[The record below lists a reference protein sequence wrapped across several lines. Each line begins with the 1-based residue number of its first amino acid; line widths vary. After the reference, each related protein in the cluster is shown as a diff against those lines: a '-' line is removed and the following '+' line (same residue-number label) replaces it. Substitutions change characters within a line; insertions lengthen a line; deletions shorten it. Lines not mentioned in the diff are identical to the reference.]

1 MTDETGSLR
10 LFKTFSFL
18 ILSSWCLR
26 NYLSE
31 KNKRPTKAFLPLAIA
46 FFSFTDWIFLIHD
59 IIKKSIFSRSALCLQ
74 KVVWKPRRKLISDLF
89 FTSFLSYSPPIPPP
103 PQSWGVLLLHWGW
116 WRDLSTPW
124 DAQLWQKHCHCLPKL
139 VLRLSWAEFSRC
151 WAGHLLAVAKAAG
164 SFNSKPWMNP
174 GELNGG
180 SWTWAVAL
188 WMCLNV
194 IPVHLDLATTVRWMS
209 ASLRQLL
216 LSCWHF

>member
-1 MTDETGSLR
+1 MIPLLMTDETGSLR

-103 PQSWGVLLLHWGW
+103 PPKLRCVIAALRLMKRLEYSLGCSAVTEALP
-116 WRDLSTPW
+116 LST
-124 DAQLWQKHCHCLPKL
+124 
-139 VLRLSWAEFSRC
+139 E
-151 WAGHLLAVAKAAG
+151 AG
-164 SFNSKPWMNP
+164 SETLM
-174 GELNGG
+174 GR
-180 SWTWAVAL
+180 V
-188 WMCLNV
+188 
-194 IPVHLDLATTVRWMS
+194 
-209 ASLRQLL
+209 
-216 LSCWHF
+216 

>member
-103 PQSWGVLLLHWGW
+103 PKAEVCYCCTEADEETWVL
-116 WRDLSTPW
+116 
-124 DAQLWQKHCHCLPKL
+124 
-139 VLRLSWAEFSRC
+139 
-151 WAGHLLAVAKAAG
+151 
-164 SFNSKPWMNP
+164 P
-174 GELNGG
+174 G
-180 SWTWAVAL
+180 
-188 WMCLNV
+188 M
-194 IPVHLDLATTVRWMS
+194 
-209 ASLRQLL
+209 
-216 LSCWHF
+216 LSCDRSTATVYRSWFWDSHGQSLADAGQGTCLL